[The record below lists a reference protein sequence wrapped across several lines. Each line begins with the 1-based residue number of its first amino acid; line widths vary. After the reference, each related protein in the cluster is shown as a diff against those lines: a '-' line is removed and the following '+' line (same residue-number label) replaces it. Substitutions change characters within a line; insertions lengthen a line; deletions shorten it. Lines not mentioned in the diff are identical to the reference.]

1 MNKIS
6 CNKSKTYF
14 DFCVITLDE
23 TRKKLRQ
30 ICLGQIK
37 NNAKVYT
44 YCIAVK

>member
-6 CNKSKTYF
+6 YNKSKIYF
-14 DFCVITLDE
+14 HFCVITLGE
-23 TRKKLRQ
+23 RRKKLRQ

-37 NNAKVYT
+37 TNAKVYT

>member
-6 CNKSKTYF
+6 CNKSKKYF
-14 DFCVITLDE
+14 HFCVITLDE
-23 TRKKLRQ
+23 TRKKMGQ

-44 YCIAVK
+44 HCIAVK